1 MRKFNVKK
9 KDGEKLT
16 VNADSVTFKDGSLY
30 MYKNEPC
37 AGLASGLVRG
47 ELAGIISDVVEFYEI
62 SSATNYEIVFCNRCG
77 AAYKTQLNL
86 GSRCSCGGHIYNT
99 LEDCLEEK

>member
-16 VNADSVTFKDGSLY
+16 IHADSVTFKDGSLF

-37 AGLASGLVRG
+37 AGGLVRG
-47 ELAGIISDVVEFYEI
+47 ELAGIISDVIEFYEI
-62 SSATNYEIVFCNRCG
+62 RSSAFSFPYPSEF
-77 AAYKTQLNL
+77 
-86 GSRCSCGGHIYNT
+86 
-99 LEDCLEEK
+99 LEFTVKGDL